1 MSTVDWD
8 RLAETLARHPGVT
21 AAWVF
26 GSAQTGHVRPG
37 SDLDVGVLFA
47 WSPSLDELA
56 DLRADL
62 QEALAVDAIDLVALN
77 RASAILRFEAVSG
90 RRVFCRD
97 IAALAEFVSL
107 TAREYEDA
115 MAFAR
120 RGLAWYAERNSTA
133 IGGGGSW
140 QLTESNKEWLQR

>member
-1 MSTVDWD
+1 MSTVEWD
-8 RLAETLARHPGVT
+8 RLAATVARHPAVT

-26 GSAQTGHVRPG
+26 GSAQAGHVRPG
-37 SDLDVGVLFA
+37 GDLDVGVLFA
-47 WSPSLDELA
+47 QPPTLDELA

-62 QEALAVDAIDLVALN
+62 QEALAMDAIDLVALN
-77 RASAILRFEAVSG
+77 RASPILRFEAVSG

-115 MAFAR
+115 MAFAQ
-120 RGLAWYAERNSTA
+120 RGLAWYAERVA
-133 IGGGGSW
+133 DAGRA
-140 QLTESNKEWLQR
+140 QAE